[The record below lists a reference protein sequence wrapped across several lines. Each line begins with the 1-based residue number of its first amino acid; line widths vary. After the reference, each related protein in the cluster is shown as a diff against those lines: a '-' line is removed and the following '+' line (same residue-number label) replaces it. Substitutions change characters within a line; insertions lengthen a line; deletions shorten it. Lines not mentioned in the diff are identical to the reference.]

1 MWRSKSSVWVVAEL
15 AVDIGI
21 VSTLAL
27 SAVLM
32 APASWRLVTMV
43 FLAAI
48 GFALLLDQI
57 KRPVMAALKVE

>member
-1 MWRSKSSVWVVAEL
+1 MRSG
-15 AVDIGI
+15 AVDVGI

-27 SAVLM
+27 SGVLM
-32 APASWRLVTMV
+32 APASWCLVRMV

-57 KRPVMAALKVE
+57 KRPVMAAFKVE